1 MPASLI
7 TQIAHH
13 ITALHRHG
21 SALLATHDHQQQADV
36 HHVQCFHTPQSYFV
50 WVADYTALAESTAEN
65 SSAILLLSD
74 ENGSHL
80 SWIGT
85 THAVPEHE
93 PLYAQMLS
101 LLHSHLHKQ
110 YAQLAHWKNRC
121 LLQLVPQHGRFS
133 RLNQEDLLLN
143 NADLNSILNW
153 QAAA

>member
-21 SALLATHDHQQQADV
+21 SALLATHDQQQQADV
-36 HHVQCFHTPQSYFV
+36 HHVQCLHTPQSYFV

-65 SSAILLLSD
+65 SNAILLLSHED
-74 ENGSHL
+74 GTHL
-80 SWIGT
+80 SWVGT
-85 THAVPEHE
+85 THAVAEHE
-93 PLYAQMLS
+93 PLYAQMRS
-101 LLHSHLHKQ
+101 LLQRHLHQQ
-110 YAQLAHWKNRC
+110 YAQVARWKNRC
-121 LLQLVPQHGRFS
+121 LLQLVPQYGRFS
-133 RLNQEDLLLN
+133 RQNQQDVLLN